1 MAGSPTESSQT
12 NRVILT
18 QLAGFFF
25 KEFNG
30 VTVFMP
36 KTPNSVLMPFCRHPR
51 LDRLEVLQIKNT
63 SPRKPSTGLRLGWGV
78 CPMAHRVWNQLNSQV
93 GIKTYHF
100 L

>member
-1 MAGSPTESSQT
+1 MSAMAGSPTESSQT

-30 VTVFMP
+30 VTVFMQ
-36 KTPNSVLMPFCRHPR
+36 KTPNCVLMPFCRRVQRGGLKAP
-51 LDRLEVLQIKNT
+51 QIKNT

-78 CPMAHRVWNQLNSQV
+78 CPMAHRE
-93 GIKTYHF
+93 
-100 L
+100 